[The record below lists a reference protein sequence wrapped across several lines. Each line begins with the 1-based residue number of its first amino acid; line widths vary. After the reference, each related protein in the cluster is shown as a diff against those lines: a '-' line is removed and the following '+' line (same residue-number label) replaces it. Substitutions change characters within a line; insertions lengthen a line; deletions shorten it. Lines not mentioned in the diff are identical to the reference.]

1 MDRRTILA
9 IVLATLSLVI
19 YQVVFAP
26 SEQPVEQPTEQV
38 QTEAPAAEPPSPTRT
53 EEPSA
58 PPQLAPAEVH
68 ATQEGIG
75 VANVLRPETAPLVP
89 IEFPG
94 SLYTATI
101 DPAGGVVSGWTLAD
115 YTDFAEKPAD
125 LVADPHEGLF
135 QLALLTNGGRIELHD
150 IPFVSERT
158 QVDGQ
163 DRVTL
168 RAQDPS
174 GWSLQLAYTFTPD
187 RYSAR
192 VDLEATGLPRGSD
205 LEIIFPE
212 GLPRLEKAA
221 KTDLD
226 AGASLA
232 LIGNDLTKHRGVKKE
247 GWSATESG
255 PLRWVGARSKYFL
268 AAAVFD
274 PGTEGTYEAAS
285 HRSGATTHVR
295 TTARIPM
302 KEPGEGPIS
311 FVLYAG
317 PLELNRLETYHAGLE
332 QAVDLGW
339 KPIVPFS
346 RLLLACLNFLYS
358 VIPNYGL
365 AILILSVVTKVAFYP
380 LTRKSL
386 VSMRAMQKL
395 KPEID
400 RINELHKDDPQRK
413 QQAMM
418 EMYKTHKIN
427 PLGGCL
433 PMLIQMP
440 VFIALYQVLAN
451 SVELRKEPFV
461 LWINDLSSPDLIGTV
476 MGIPI
481 HILPLLMAATMVWQ
495 QRLQPMDPR
504 QAIIGYMMPIMML
517 VFFYM
522 LPSGLVFYWTIN
534 NVLQVGQQIIVN
546 RESGQQLAAA

>member
-9 IVLATLSLVI
+9 IVLASLSLLI
-19 YQVVFAP
+19 YQFVFAP
-26 SEQPVEQPTEQV
+26 KESPTEPDRV
-38 QTEAPAAEPPSPTRT
+38 EAPAERSSTPTDAPTTPKLDAATVPAT
-53 EEPSA
+53 E
-58 PPQLAPAEVH
+58 V
-68 ATQEGIG
+68 G
-75 VANVLRPETAPLVP
+75 VGGKNILRSETAPLVP
-89 IEFPG
+89 VEIVCP
-94 SLYTATI
+94 LYTAMV
-101 DPAGGVVSGWTLAD
+101 DPAGGVVSNWTLAD
-115 YTDFAEKPAD
+115 YTDHSEKPAD
-125 LVADPHEGLF
+125 LVADPSQGLF
-135 QLALLTNGGRIELHD
+135 QIALLTSVGRIELHD
-150 IPFVSERT
+150 VPFVIEQSRVE
-158 QVDGQ
+158 GL

-168 RAQDPS
+168 RAQDPA
-174 GWSLQLAYTFTPD
+174 GWSVRLAYTFAPD
-187 RYSAR
+187 RYSSR
-192 VDLEATGLPRGSD
+192 VEIETEGLPRGSE
-205 LEIIFPE
+205 LEITFPQ

-221 KTDLD
+221 KTDE
-226 AGASLA
+226 AASASLA
-232 LIGNDLTKHRGVKKE
+232 LIGNDLAKNRGTKKE
-247 GWSATESG
+247 GWTATKSG
-255 PLRWVGARSKYFL
+255 QLRWVGTRSKYFL
-268 AAAVFD
+268 AAALFD
-274 PGTEGTYEAAS
+274 PGTEGTYEAVA
-285 HRSGATTHVR
+285 HRRGALTQVR
-295 TTARIPM
+295 TTARIPFG
-302 KEPGEGPIS
+302 EPGEGPVS

-317 PLELNRLETYHAGLE
+317 PLEMRSLETYHAGLE

-346 RLLLACLNFLYS
+346 RLLLVCLNFLYS

-365 AILILSVVTKVAFYP
+365 AILILSVVTKVAFFP

-386 VSMRAMQKL
+386 VSMREMQKL
-395 KPEID
+395 KPEMD
-400 RINELHKDDPQRK
+400 RINELHKDDAQRK

-418 EMYKTHKIN
+418 EMYRTRKVN

-433 PMLIQMP
+433 PMVIQMP
-440 VFIALYQVLAN
+440 VFIALYNVLAN

-476 MGIPI
+476 MGLPI

-504 QAIIGYMMPIMML
+504 QAIIGYLMPIMML

>member
-9 IVLATLSLVI
+9 IVLATISLVI
-19 YQVVFAP
+19 YQFVFAP
-26 SEQPVEQPTEQV
+26 KEKPAEQV
-38 QTEAPAAEPPSPTRT
+38 QTEAPAEPSPTQT
-53 EEPSA
+53 EEPPA
-58 PPQLAPAEVH
+58 APQLDAAEVH

-75 VANVLRPETAPLVP
+75 VANILRADSAPLVP
-89 IEFPG
+89 VQISGP
-94 SLYTATI
+94 LYTATI
-101 DPAGGVVSGWTLAD
+101 DPAGGVVSAWSLAD
-115 YTDFAEKPAD
+115 YTDYAEKPAD
-125 LVADPHEGLF
+125 LVADPAKGLF
-135 QLALLTNGGRIELHD
+135 QLALLTSQGRIELHD
-150 IPFVSERT
+150 IPFVSEQSRE
-158 QVDGQ
+158 DGL

-168 RAQDPS
+168 RAQDPA
-174 GWSLQLAYTFTPD
+174 GWSLRISYTFTPD

-192 VDLEATGLPRGSD
+192 VEVETEALPRGSD

-221 KTDLD
+221 KTDHD

-247 GWSATESG
+247 GWSASEEG
-255 PLRWVGARSKYFL
+255 ALRWVGTRSKYFL
-268 AAAVFD
+268 AAAIFD
-274 PGTEGTYEAAS
+274 PGTEGTYDAVAE
-285 HRSGATTHVR
+285 REGTTTHVR
-295 TTARIPM
+295 TIARIPTN
-302 KEPGEGPIS
+302 EPGEGPLS
-311 FVLYAG
+311 FLLYAG
-317 PLELNRLETYHAGLE
+317 PLELKRLETYHAGLE

-358 VIPNYGL
+358 VVPNYGL
-365 AILILSVVTKVAFYP
+365 AILILSVVAKVAFYP

-386 VSMRAMQKL
+386 VSMREMQKL

-418 EMYKTHKIN
+418 EMYRTRKIN

-433 PMLIQMP
+433 PMVIQMP

-461 LWINDLSSPDLIGTV
+461 LWINDLSSPDLIGTL

-504 QAIIGYMMPIMML
+504 QAIIGYLMPIMML